1 MQALRCRSPIP
12 KGKNVVGPTRRCSA
26 RSELRQAPAP
36 PARPRRQPPAQ
47 LCSSSNALHRIAITQ
62 ARLHPP
68 ARGYLERKQAEGK
81 SRREAIRCLKRQLAR
96 TIFAWLWSIVL
107 NKARTAQRSTRQ
119 RRRLEQLAQAEEP
132 VDSPND
138 LAQESL
144 RTRVAALPERQRQ
157 VVFLR
162 YYVDMD
168 YRAIAEAL
176 CVATGTVSATL
187 SAAHAV
193 LRVDEPTEVSL

>member
-1 MQALRCRSPIP
+1 MSLYAAVSRTERPGEDGVLAAIEASYRSDFHSFVRVAAALT
-12 KGKNVVGPTRRCSA
+12 GDVHTGLDVVQEAFSAAVKTRLSFR
-26 RSELRQAPAP
+26 
-36 PARPRRQPPAQ
+36 
-47 LCSSSNALHRIAITQ
+47 
-62 ARLHPP
+62 
-68 ARGYLERKQAEGK
+68 AEGPI
-81 SRREAIRCLKRQLAR
+81 E
-96 TIFAWLWSIVL
+96 AWLWSIVL

-144 RTRVAALPERQRQ
+144 RARVAALPERQRQ

-162 YYVDMD
+162 YYADMD

-176 CVATGTVSATL
+176 GVATGTVSATL
-187 SAAHAV
+187 SAAHAA